1 MYIALL
7 TGKAD
12 KNVIK
17 GNTKM
22 HEMKMTWKNTGK
34 LKGKKKT
41 KTAQLLEKDRQS
53 KIQKFWIKNIENR
66 IAADLVQTYC

>member
-34 LKGKKKT
+34 LKGKKKNKNCT
-41 KTAQLLEKDRQS
+41 IIRKRQAIKNT
-53 KIQKFWIKNIENR
+53 KIQN
-66 IAADLVQTYC
+66 

>member
-1 MYIALL
+1 MTSRQLQATFIYIALL

-22 HEMKMTWKNTGK
+22 HEMKMT
-34 LKGKKKT
+34 
-41 KTAQLLEKDRQS
+41 
-53 KIQKFWIKNIENR
+53 
-66 IAADLVQTYC
+66 